1 MTRRAFFEHS
11 MAGIDYLKLSI
22 GSDAVSTLVD
32 RFSDNNAPV
41 VAFKVGLGIVIDAD
55 VHCAQQRQHIQD
67 TVRHY

>member
-1 MTRRAFFEHS
+1 

-32 RFSDNNAPV
+32 RFSDNNASV